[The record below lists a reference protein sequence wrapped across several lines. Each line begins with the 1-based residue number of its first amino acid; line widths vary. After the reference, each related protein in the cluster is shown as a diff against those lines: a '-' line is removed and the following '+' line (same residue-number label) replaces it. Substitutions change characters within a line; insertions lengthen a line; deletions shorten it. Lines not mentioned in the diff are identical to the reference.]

1 MVIETPE
8 MPSQPVEIAIPTALI
23 VFQLGKMAFCQNK
36 TPFKIAAVK
45 GWLRVLVL
53 TDKVAPYKKS
63 S

>member
-1 MVIETPE
+1 